1 MTGPYDVCIRGDGI
15 VGRTLALH
23 LAAKRLR
30 VALVAQPGPAPA
42 HSDVRAYALSPA
54 SRQLLQAVRCWPDAS
69 SATPVTAMQVQSDD
83 DAHQQVQF
91 QTPPGGAEA
100 LNWIVDVPSL
110 ERLLADAL
118 RFQPLIALH
127 DTAPPATLLA
137 VCEGRMSSTSQA
149 LGVEFDVTTY
159 TQWALAG
166 RVRCERPHQ
175 QVARQWFCQGNVV
188 ALLPMEGAN
197 GTLCALVWSLAPEQA
212 AHWQA
217 ASADAFCGAL
227 FEATHGSLGDL
238 SLEGERKVWPLQA
251 AQAQRWSG
259 TQAHGDGS
267 PQSWVLLG
275 DAAHTVHPLA
285 GQGLNLGLGDVAK
298 LVATLDQ
305 RPYWRNVGDPKLLRA
320 YERARKAEFALV
332 GGSGDSLQRIFSQTH
347 PAWQAVRRFGMHAFD
362 RSPVKPWVT
371 RRAMGAAPD
380 APR

>member
-30 VALVAQPGPAPA
+30 VALVAQPGPNPA

-54 SRQLLQAVRCWPDAS
+54 SRQLLQAVRCWPDER

-83 DAHQQVQF
+83 DGPAQVQF
-91 QTPPGGAEA
+91 HTPSDGAEA

-127 DTAPPATLLA
+127 DSPQPATLLA
-137 VCEGRMSSTSQA
+137 VCEGRMSSTRQA
-149 LGVEFDVTTY
+149 LGVDFDVAPY
-159 TQWALAG
+159 GQWALAG

-175 QVARQWFCQGNVV
+175 QVARQWFSHGNVL
-188 ALLPMEGAN
+188 ALLPMEGAD
-197 GTLCALVWSLAPEQA
+197 GTLCALVWSLAPDQA
-212 AHWQA
+212 GHWQTA
-217 ASADAFCGAL
+217 NPEALGEAL
-227 FEATHGSLGDL
+227 FKATHGCLGTL
-238 SLEGERKVWPLQA
+238 TMVGERKVWPLQA

-259 TQAHGDGS
+259 TQTHSDGS

-285 GQGLNLGLGDVAK
+285 GQGLNLGLGDVAR
-298 LVATLDQ
+298 LVDTLDR

-332 GGSGDSLQRIFSQTH
+332 GGSGDALQRIFSQTQ
-347 PAWQAVRRFGMHAFD
+347 PALQAVRRIGMQAFD
-362 RSPVKPWVT
+362 RSPLKPWVT
-371 RRAMGAAPD
+371 RRAMGAAPS